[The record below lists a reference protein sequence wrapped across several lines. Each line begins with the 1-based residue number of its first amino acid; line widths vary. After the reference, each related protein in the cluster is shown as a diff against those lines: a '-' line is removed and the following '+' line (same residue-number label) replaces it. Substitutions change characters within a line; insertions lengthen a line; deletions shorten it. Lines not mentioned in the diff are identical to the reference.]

1 MAVPVAAMPSLQ
13 TPRRRRFFRGACR
26 CAASKHRRRTEFEF
40 NARSKRMASRR
51 TFLTR
56 SGALTAGVAVAST
69 ASTASTATGEQAGA
83 RKYGGPH
90 EMPTHVTLLAMQNAD
105 GTETLG
111 VKLPDG
117 AVLDVRKASRL
128 LGIAAPTTMEE
139 LLREGNAA
147 GLNKLVAAAKAHRK
161 ARAAMVDES
170 SITFGRLFTN
180 PGKIV
185 CIGLNYR
192 AHAAE
197 ANEKL
202 PWVPILFNKYNNA
215 LAAHNCTI
223 RLPPREIAYKFDYE
237 TELLI
242 VIGKTARN
250 VSEADALKHVAGYCT
265 SQDFS
270 ARDLQLETP
279 SVQWMVGKTLDS
291 FGPIGPYFVSADIVG
306 DPNNLTI
313 ETHVNGEIRQSS
325 NTSLMIFNPQKLIA
339 YISKMWTLE
348 PGDIIWSG
356 TPEGVIVGYPKDKQV
371 WLKAGDEVVSTI
383 EKLGALKFKLA

>member
-1 MAVPVAAMPSLQ
+1 MS
-13 TPRRRRFFRGACR
+13 
-26 CAASKHRRRTEFEF
+26 
-40 NARSKRMASRR
+40 SRR
-51 TFLTR
+51 TFLKT
-56 SGALTAGVAVAST
+56 SGAVAAGIGVAPTASAST
-69 ASTASTATGEQAGA
+69 NGHANLK
-83 RKYGGPH
+83 KYRGPH
-90 EMPTHVTLLAMQNAD
+90 EMPTNVTLLAMQNAD
-105 GTETLG
+105 GSETLG
-111 VKLPDG
+111 VKLHDDV
-117 AVLDVRKASRL
+117 VLDVRKASHL
-128 LGIAAPTTMEE
+128 LGIAAPTTLED
-139 LLREGNAA
+139 LLKEGNARD
-147 GLNKLVAAAKAHRK
+147 LNKLVAAAKTNPK
-161 ARAAMVDES
+161 AKAAMLEES
-170 SITFGRLFTN
+170 SITFGRLFAN

-215 LAAHNCTI
+215 LAPHNCTI
-223 RLPPREIAYKFDYE
+223 KLPPKEVSYKFDYE

-250 VSEADALKHVAGYCT
+250 VSEADALNYVAGYCT

-291 FGPIGPYFVSADIVG
+291 FGPIGPYFVSADVVG

-313 ETHVNGEIRQSS
+313 ETHVNGEKRQSS
-325 NTSLMIFNPQKLIA
+325 NTSFMIFNPQKLIA

-356 TPEGVIVGYPKDKQV
+356 TPEGVILGYPKDKQV
-371 WLKAGDEVVSTI
+371 WLKAGDEIVSSI
-383 EKLGALKFKLA
+383 EKLGSLKFKLA

>member
-1 MAVPVAAMPSLQ
+1 MS
-13 TPRRRRFFRGACR
+13 
-26 CAASKHRRRTEFEF
+26 
-40 NARSKRMASRR
+40 SRR
-51 TFLTR
+51 TFLKT
-56 SGALTAGVAVAST
+56 SGAVAAGIGVAPTASAST
-69 ASTASTATGEQAGA
+69 NGQANLK
-83 RKYGGPH
+83 KYRGPH
-90 EMPTHVTLLAMQNAD
+90 EMPTNVTLLAMQNAD
-105 GTETLG
+105 GSETLG
-111 VKLPDG
+111 VKLHDDV
-117 AVLDVRKASRL
+117 VLDVRKASHL
-128 LGIAAPTTMEE
+128 LGIAAPATLED
-139 LLREGNAA
+139 LLKEGNARD
-147 GLNKLVAAAKAHRK
+147 LNKLVAAAKTNPK
-161 ARAAMVDES
+161 AKAAMVEES

-215 LAAHNCTI
+215 LAPHNCTI
-223 RLPPREIAYKFDYE
+223 KLPPKEVSYKFDYE

-242 VIGKTARN
+242 VMGKTARN
-250 VSEADALKHVAGYCT
+250 VSESDALNYVAGYCT

-313 ETHVNGEIRQSS
+313 ETHVNGEKRQSS
-325 NTSLMIFNPQKLIA
+325 NTSFMIFNPQKLIA

-356 TPEGVIVGYPKDKQV
+356 TPEGVILGYPKDKQV
-371 WLKAGDEVVSTI
+371 WLKAGDEIVSSI
-383 EKLGALKFKLA
+383 EKLGSLKFKLA